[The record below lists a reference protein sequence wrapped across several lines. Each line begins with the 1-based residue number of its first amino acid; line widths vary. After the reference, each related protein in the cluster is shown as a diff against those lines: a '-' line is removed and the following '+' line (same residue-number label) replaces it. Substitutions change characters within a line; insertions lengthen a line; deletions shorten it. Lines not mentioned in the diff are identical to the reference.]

1 MIKQV
6 VNKLLYLQLKL
17 KVANNPFTVKLLYS
31 RSVCHYL
38 KVFFHRKH
46 VFMRLNYTKSV
57 QKHEYMQIDGRSALE
72 ERVGG
77 RTITR
82 TH

>member
-6 VNKLLYLQLKL
+6 VNKLLQLKL
-17 KVANNPFTVKLLYS
+17 KVANNPFTVKL
-31 RSVCHYL
+31 
-38 KVFFHRKH
+38 FFHRKR

-57 QKHEYMQIDGRSALE
+57 QKHEYMHIDGRSVLE

-77 RTITR
+77 RTRTR